1 MFTGHG
7 TSKNLYEQS
16 YYKVQGRAMLPIR
29 WMASESF
36 FGCFSEKTDVWSYG
50 VVMWEI
56 FTLCKCQPYEEM
68 EDQEIIQDVIKGGG
82 GGGGMAESY

>member
-1 MFTGHG
+1 
-7 TSKNLYEQS
+7 
-16 YYKVQGRAMLPIR
+16 MLPIR

-68 EDQEIIQDVIKGGG
+68 EDQEIIQDVIKG
-82 GGGGMAESY
+82 ANT